1 MPITN
6 KSSEISNLM
15 WKFYLLHLITL
26 EKGKDKMEQ
35 KWRMAYLAACI
46 HYYIAKYLR
55 IMR

>member
-55 IMR
+55 FMR